1 MSVRDHNKTDRL
13 IMYDRIQ
20 RYRNEDH
27 RSVSWIAQKLHL
39 NRRTVKRYLSMSQAE
54 YERHL
59 DASEERPLL
68 LEPYTKFV
76 VDRLN
81 QFQDTKAAQM
91 HDWLKE
97 HYPDFPEVCP
107 KTVYNFVMRIRQEY
121 RIPMMPISERVY
133 ECLPETPSGRYA
145 QVDFGQTRLRRGDG
159 TRVKVHFMV
168 MLLCCSRYKFVWF
181 SDRPFTS
188 ETASQAHEKSF
199 EYFRGVPRFII
210 YDQDAVFLYDE
221 HLGDYRM
228 TTVFESYVKSRPF
241 DVIFCRPADP
251 QSKGKVENAVKYVK
265 QNFLLNRQF
274 STIDNLNAEAEAWLR
289 RTGNAMTHGTTR
301 KVPYEE
307 WCNECKDLQPYIPML
322 ARPAG
327 NEYTVIKDNTIK
339 FHGNIYSLP
348 LGTYKGDG
356 TKVYTTVDGADLI
369 IKDRSGCE
377 IARHIIPAGSG
388 IKVQNRN
395 HRADR
400 SVKVAEYCRN
410 VSGLFTDKEAIA
422 MFLDKLKERYPR
434 YMRDQL
440 ITIHSCYT
448 DYGQPAC
455 DAALA
460 RCLKNHLYS
469 ANFFKETVS
478 ELAAVRDVIPV
489 TVKPLGDGQSRMMA
503 NINPGTSDI
512 RTYERLFKQA

>member
-20 RYRNEDH
+20 RYRHDDH
-27 RSVSWIAQKLHL
+27 RSVSWIAKHLNL
-39 NRRTVKRYLSMSQAE
+39 NRRTVKRYLAMSQAE

-59 DASEERPLL
+59 DTSDDRPLL
-68 LEPYTKFV
+68 LESYTQFV
-76 VDRLN
+76 VERLN
-81 QFQDTKAAQM
+81 LFPDTKAAQM

-97 HYPDFPEVCP
+97 HYPGLPDVCP

-121 RIPMMPISERVY
+121 KIPMVSANERMY
-133 ECLPETPSGRYA
+133 ECLPETPSGKYA
-145 QVDFGQTRLRRGDG
+145 QVDFGQTKLRRSDG
-159 TRVKVHFMV
+159 TRVKVYFMV

-181 SDRPFTS
+181 SDKSFTS
-188 ETASQAHEKSF
+188 ETASLAHEKSF
-199 EYFRGVPRFII
+199 EYIHGVPHFII

-241 DVIFCRPADP
+241 EVIFCRPADP
-251 QSKGKVENAVKYVK
+251 ESKGKVENAVKYVK

-274 STIDNLNAEAEAWLR
+274 STIENLNAEAEAWLR
-289 RTGNAMTHGTTR
+289 RTGNAMVHGTTR
-301 KVPYEE
+301 TIPYEE
-307 WCNECKDLQPYIPML
+307 WCNECKDLLPYVPML
-322 ARPAG
+322 ARPAN

-356 TKVYTTVDGADLI
+356 TKVYTAVDGANLI
-369 IKDRSGCE
+369 IRDTSGTE

-388 IKVQNRN
+388 IKVQNKS

-400 SVKVAEYCRN
+400 SVKVDGYCRN
-410 VSGLFTDKEAIA
+410 VVELFTDKDAIA
-422 MFLDKLKERYPR
+422 MFIEKLKERYPR

-440 ITIHSCYT
+440 MLIHSCYT
-448 DYGQPAC
+448 DYGQQAC

-460 RCLKNHLYS
+460 RCLKDRLYS
-469 ANFFKETVS
+469 ANFFRETAAG
-478 ELAAVRDVIPV
+478 LAGTQNVRPV
-489 TVKPLGDGQSRMMA
+489 TVKPLGDGQARMMA

-512 RTYERLFKQA
+512 STYDRLFHHS

>member
-251 QSKGKVENAVKYVK
+251 QSKGKVE
-265 QNFLLNRQF
+265 
-274 STIDNLNAEAEAWLR
+274 
-289 RTGNAMTHGTTR
+289 
-301 KVPYEE
+301 
-307 WCNECKDLQPYIPML
+307 
-322 ARPAG
+322 
-327 NEYTVIKDNTIK
+327 
-339 FHGNIYSLP
+339 
-348 LGTYKGDG
+348 
-356 TKVYTTVDGADLI
+356 
-369 IKDRSGCE
+369 
-377 IARHIIPAGSG
+377 
-388 IKVQNRN
+388 
-395 HRADR
+395 
-400 SVKVAEYCRN
+400 
-410 VSGLFTDKEAIA
+410 KE
-422 MFLDKLKERYPR
+422 
-434 YMRDQL
+434 Q
-440 ITIHSCYT
+440 
-448 DYGQPAC
+448 GQ
-455 DAALA
+455 
-460 RCLKNHLYS
+460 
-469 ANFFKETVS
+469 
-478 ELAAVRDVIPV
+478 
-489 TVKPLGDGQSRMMA
+489 G
-503 NINPGTSDI
+503 
-512 RTYERLFKQA
+512 

>member
-1 MSVRDHNKTDRL
+1 
-13 IMYDRIQ
+13 MYDRIQ

-39 NRRTVKRYLSMSQAE
+39 NRRTVKRYLAMSQAE
-54 YERHL
+54 YERHV
-59 DASEERPLL
+59 DASGERPLQ

-76 VDRLN
+76 VDRLS

-97 HYPDFPEVCP
+97 HYPDFPDVCP

-121 RIPMMPISERVY
+121 KIPMISMCEREY
-133 ECLPETPSGRYA
+133 ECLPETPSGKYA
-145 QVDFGQTRLRRGDG
+145 QVDFGQTKLRRGDG

-251 QSKGKVENAVKYVK
+251 ESKGKVENAVKYVK

-274 STIDNLNAEAEAWLR
+274 STIENLNAEADAWLR
-289 RTGNAMTHGTTR
+289 RTGNAMLHGTTR

-307 WCNECKDLQPYIPML
+307 WCNECKDLLPYIPML
-322 ARPAG
+322 ARPAD

-348 LGTYKGDG
+348 LGTYKGNG

-369 IKDRSGCE
+369 VKDRSGCE

-400 SVKVAEYCRN
+400 SVKVADYCRN
-410 VSGLFTDKEAIA
+410 VSELFTDKEAIA
-422 MFLDKLKERYPR
+422 LFLEKLKERYPR

-440 ITIHSCYT
+440 MTIHSCYT
-448 DYGQPAC
+448 DYGQQAC
-455 DAALA
+455 DAALT
-460 RCLKNHLYS
+460 RCLKNNLYS

-478 ELAAVRDVIPV
+478 ELAAIRDINPV

-512 RTYERLFKQA
+512 GTYDRLFKQA

>member
-1 MSVRDHNKTDRL
+1 
-13 IMYDRIQ
+13 MYDRIH
-20 RYRNEDH
+20 RYRKEDH
-27 RSVSWIAQKLHL
+27 RSVNWIAQKLQL
-39 NRRTVKRYLSMSQAE
+39 NRRTVKRYLAMTQAE

-59 DASEERPLL
+59 EASGERPLL
-68 LEPYTKFV
+68 LEPYTQFV

-81 QFQDTKAAQM
+81 RFPDTKAAQM

-97 HYPDFPEVCP
+97 HYPDFPDVCP
-107 KTVYNFVMRIRQEY
+107 KTVYNFVMRIRQKY
-121 RIPMMPISERVY
+121 RIPMALTGERVY
-133 ECLPETPSGRYA
+133 ECLPETPSGKYA

-168 MLLCCSRYKFVWF
+168 MLLCRSRYKFVWF

-188 ETASQAHEKSF
+188 ETASEAHEKAF
-199 EYFRGVPRFII
+199 GYFHGVPRHII

-241 DVIFCRPADP
+241 GVIFCRPADP
-251 QSKGKVENAVKYVK
+251 ESKGKVENAVKYVK

-274 STIDNLNAEAEAWLR
+274 STVENLNAEAEAWLQ
-289 RTGNAMTHGTTR
+289 RTGNAMVHGTTR

-307 WCNECKDLQPYIPML
+307 WCNECKDLLPYVPML
-322 ARPAG
+322 ARPAD
-327 NEYTVIKDNTIK
+327 NEYSVIKDNTIK

-356 TKVYTTVDGADLI
+356 TKVYARADGADLI

-388 IKVQNRN
+388 LKVLNKN

-400 SVKVAEYCRN
+400 SVKVDVYCRS
-410 VSGLFTDKEAIA
+410 VSELFTDKEAISV
-422 MFLDKLKERYPR
+422 FLEKLKERYPR

-440 ITIHSCYT
+440 MAIHSCYT
-448 DYGQPAC
+448 DYGQKVC

-460 RCLKNHLYS
+460 RCLKGHLYS
-469 ANFFKETVS
+469 ANFFRETAS
-478 ELAAVRDVIPV
+478 GLAMTQAASPV
-489 TVKPLGDGQSRMMA
+489 TVKPLGDGRIRMMA

-512 RTYERLFKQA
+512 STYDRLFK

>member
-1 MSVRDHNKTDRL
+1 M
-13 IMYDRIQ
+13 
-20 RYRNEDH
+20 
-27 RSVSWIAQKLHL
+27 
-39 NRRTVKRYLSMSQAE
+39 
-54 YERHL
+54 
-59 DASEERPLL
+59 
-68 LEPYTKFV
+68 
-76 VDRLN
+76 
-81 QFQDTKAAQM
+81 
-91 HDWLKE
+91 
-97 HYPDFPEVCP
+97 
-107 KTVYNFVMRIRQEY
+107 
-121 RIPMMPISERVY
+121 
-133 ECLPETPSGRYA
+133 
-145 QVDFGQTRLRRGDG
+145 
-159 TRVKVHFMV
+159 
-168 MLLCCSRYKFVWF
+168 WF

-188 ETASQAHEKSF
+188 ESASHAHEKSF

-221 HLGDYRM
+221 NIGDYRM

-241 DVIFCRPADP
+241 EVIFCRPADP
-251 QSKGKVENAVKYVK
+251 ESKGKVENAVKYVK

-274 STIDNLNAEAEAWLR
+274 STIDNLNAEADAWLR
-289 RTGNAMTHGTTR
+289 RTGNAMLHGTTR

-307 WCNECKDLQPYIPML
+307 WCNECKDLLPYIPML
-322 ARPAG
+322 ARPAD

-348 LGTYKGDG
+348 LGTYKGNG

-369 IKDRSGCE
+369 VKDRSGCE

-395 HRADR
+395 HLADR

-422 MFLDKLKERYPR
+422 MFLEKLKERYPR

-440 ITIHSCYT
+440 MTIHSCYT
-448 DYGQPAC
+448 DYGQQAC
-455 DAALA
+455 DAALT
-460 RCLKNHLYS
+460 RCLKNNLYS

-478 ELAAVRDVIPV
+478 ELAAMRDINPV

-512 RTYERLFKQA
+512 RTYDRLFKQA